1 MNHERQMRNYQ
12 NCQRAVPEQYRQPV
26 RGFIGRSLIGALEDV
41 DYVPGAHI
49 RIWYNCQM
57 EGYDSHHHSAIE
69 IITCVENGYTVYS
82 CDRTYVLNTNDI
94 LIIPPGLLHRLP
106 GGKQG
111 ARFIFLIDPAPL
123 EGFREVSALVPLF
136 VTPMLISASGGGKL
150 YTHIHDLLMH
160 MISVYFENKSMWEL
174 KIYAD
179 LFSLYSAIGSNH
191 FEDSNNILST
201 EGNGSTNY
209 DKFTDLMKYLDAHYS
224 EEITL
229 ETAADFVGFSKFHFT
244 RLFKVYS
251 GTTFHD
257 VLRRKRILAAQR
269 LLSTGASV
277 TDVAFQTGFTSLA
290 SFGRCFKNQTGMTP
304 SEYRAMRESF
314 NGHISDFT
322 TESTPVK
329 E

>member
-1 MNHERQMRNYQ
+1 MNHEKQMRYYQNYQ
-12 NCQRAVPEQYRQPV
+12 KNVPEQYRQPV
-26 RGFIGRSLIGALEDV
+26 RGYIGRSLIGSLEDV

-49 RIWYNCQM
+49 RIWYNCHM

-94 LIIPPGLLHRLP
+94 LIIPPRLLHRLP

-123 EGFREVSALVPLF
+123 EGFREVSALAPLF

-160 MISVYFENKSMWEL
+160 MVSVYFENKSMWEL

-179 LFSLYSAIGSNH
+179 LFSLYSAIGSYH
-191 FEDSNNILST
+191 FEDSNSILSE
-201 EGNGSTNY
+201 EGNGST
-209 DKFTDLMKYLDAHYS
+209 YLDAHYS